1 MQDIKT
7 ENVLV
12 SHFADDVVT
21 YDHSEVRSRLQWSNG
36 LQYCLFDFDISMMLP
51 AGTDKAQCRLPYQLS
66 WDGSFHQP
74 HDTFQGE
81 FDYNPF
87 AFDVGILGR
96 VLCVKHQVIFVLLY
110 GGIMSEANHSI

>member
-21 YDHSEVRSRLQWSNG
+21 YDHCKVRSRLQRSSG
-36 LQYCLFDFDISMMLP
+36 LKYCLFDFDISMMLP
-51 AGTDKAQCRLPYQLS
+51 ADTDRAQCRLQYKLS
-66 WDGSFHQP
+66 RDGSFYQP
-74 HDTFQGE
+74 HDTLQGE

-96 VLCVKHQVIFVLLY
+96 VLCVKYQVIFSLIH
-110 GGIMSEANHSI
+110 GSIMPEANHSI